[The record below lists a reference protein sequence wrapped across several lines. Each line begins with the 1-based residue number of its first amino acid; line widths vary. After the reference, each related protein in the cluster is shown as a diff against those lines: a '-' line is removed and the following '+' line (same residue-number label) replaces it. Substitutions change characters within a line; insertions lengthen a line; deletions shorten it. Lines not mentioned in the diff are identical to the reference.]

1 MTRITKIIKS
11 GIGVAVLL
19 ITIAAAPPIP
29 YDETFSLS
37 VGKEQVW
44 QPFANVSTVTFE
56 QTNGK
61 VADMTEDGQGGVTIK
76 GKAVG
81 QTVVIATNGDQRK
94 KALVKIVRAGSS
106 PGSSEKLEA
115 VSLTMSV
122 PKQFYFE
129 YVQENL
135 SPGVPY
141 FVARDGDVWS
151 HGCAVWKIDNPTVDD
166 NVEHI
171 NPATGYVY
179 LLLTDGGFL
188 WTFLGGVGSQQKLYG
203 EWFDPRERYD
213 DYAIAN
219 IPDAMISYWDDT
231 DEFGFKRAPQ
241 RKETVAGTECYVF
254 EKPFLDDKRTYWVD
268 ITNGLTLKYTSS
280 ESPVDNFEITVYS
293 LRTPQWN
300 AQMRPSDY
308 STIEDIAGHMLNEK
322 PAKRPYINP
331 YK

>member
-1 MTRITKIIKS
+1 MNMKTLI
-11 GIGVAVLL
+11 IGVVLSL
-19 ITIAAAPPIP
+19 VAATTVLGAIP
-29 YDETFSLS
+29 ETQYETVLNLS
-37 VGKEQVW
+37 IGEHKTW
-44 QPFANVSTVTFE
+44 RPFGNTPADRFE
-56 QTNGK
+56 QTNAK
-61 VADMTEDGQGGVTIK
+61 VADISKNGQGDIIIT
-76 GKAVG
+76 GKDTG
-81 QTVVIATNGDQRK
+81 YTVITAISGNQRK
-94 KALVKIVRAGSS
+94 KALIKSVKPAGE
-106 PGSSEKLEA
+106 GKLEVVA
-115 VSLTMSV
+115 LSMSV
-122 PKQFYFE
+122 PQQFYFE

-135 SPGVPY
+135 NPGVPC

-151 HGCAVWKIDNPTVDD
+151 HGCAVWKIDNPAVDD

-188 WTFLGGVGSQQKLYG
+188 WTFLGGVGSQQELYG
-203 EWFDPRERYD
+203 EWFNPREGYD

-241 RKETVAGTECYVF
+241 RKETIAGTECYVF

-293 LRTPQWN
+293 QQVPQWN
-300 AQMRPSDY
+300 NQMRPPDY
-308 STIEDIAGHMLNEK
+308 STVEDISGDLGNDP
-322 PAKRPYINP
+322 PARRPYVNP
-331 YK
+331 NK